1 MFRFSC
7 VNRQQALTVKVDRFL
22 PYDAATHHC
31 AKLNAS
37 IKTPSEHVMPT
48 SDSLVATNYYWTGSL
63 RHNLTHFK
71 REDGR
76 LFEPEGITDTWR
88 GFPSSVL
95 IKIFNNGSIE
105 AYTANHDRDCLCK
118 LSDKA
123 AINFFFKND
132 YFLIGLFIA
141 LSTKCFFVLVFI
153 GWKSKQNASLAHR
166 TDVQ

>member
-7 VNRQQALTVKVDRFL
+7 VNRQQALTVKVDRSL
-22 PYDAATHHC
+22 PYDAATRHC

-48 SDSLVATNYYWTGSL
+48 SDSLVATNFYWTGSL

-71 REDGR
+71 REDGK

-95 IKIFNNGSIE
+95 IKIFNNGSID

-118 LSDKA
+118 FSDKA
-123 AINFFFKND
+123 AIKFFFKND

-141 LSTKCFFVLVFI
+141 LSTSCFFLLVYI
-153 GWKSKQNASLAHR
+153 GWKSKQNASLTR
-166 TDVQ
+166 TTDVQ

>member
-1 MFRFSC
+1 MS
-7 VNRQQALTVKVDRFL
+7 
-22 PYDAATHHC
+22 YDAATRHC

-37 IKTPSEHVMPT
+37 IKTPSEHVMPS

>member
-1 MFRFSC
+1 M
-7 VNRQQALTVKVDRFL
+7 KVDRSL
-22 PYDAATHHC
+22 PHDAATRHC

-48 SDSLVATNYYWTGSL
+48 SDSLVATNFYWTGSL

-71 REDGR
+71 REDGK

-95 IKIFNNGSIE
+95 IKIFNNGSID

-123 AINFFFKND
+123 AIKLFFKND
-132 YFLIGLFIA
+132 YVLIGLFIA
-141 LSTKCFFVLVFI
+141 LTTSCIFLLVYI
-153 GWKSKQNASLAHR
+153 GWKSKQNASWAHR

>member
-7 VNRQQALTVKVDRFL
+7 VNRQQALTVKVDRSL
-22 PYDAATHHC
+22 PHDAATRHC

-48 SDSLVATNYYWTGSL
+48 SDSLVATNFYWTGSL

-71 REDGR
+71 REDGK

-95 IKIFNNGSIE
+95 IKIFNNGSID

-123 AINFFFKND
+123 AIKLFFKND
-132 YFLIGLFIA
+132 YVLIGLFIA
-141 LSTKCFFVLVFI
+141 LTTSCIFLLVYI
-153 GWKSKQNASLAHR
+153 GWKSKQNASWAHR